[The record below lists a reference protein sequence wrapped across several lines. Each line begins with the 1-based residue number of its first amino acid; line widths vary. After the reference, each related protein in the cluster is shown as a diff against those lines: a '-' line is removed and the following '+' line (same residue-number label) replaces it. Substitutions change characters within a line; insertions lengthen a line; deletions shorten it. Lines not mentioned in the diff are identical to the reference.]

1 MTINAR
7 EYLEKQVGPLSLGKT
22 LRAIRLGE
30 EESQTH
36 FAKRLCICGLSHRFG
51 SSCII

>member
-7 EYLEKQVGPLSLGKT
+7 DFLEEEVGKLSLGKT

-30 EESQTH
+30 NESQTN
-36 FAKRLCICGLSHRFG
+36 FSKKLKKRRQAF
-51 SSCII
+51 

>member
-7 EYLEKQVGPLSLGKT
+7 EYLEKQIGPLSLGKT

-30 EESQTH
+30 ERK
-36 FAKRLCICGLSHRFG
+36 AKLILLKG
-51 SSCII
+51 